1 MNQSVFSSSKVQ
13 KKSEFVGSLRHT
25 FEIMEGKSKMSSAEN
40 AIEIENLI
48 VSYHHKPVLW
58 DIQLSLPAG
67 QIIGII
73 GPNGS
78 GKTTLLKSIM
88 GLLPL
93 DSGTVRFFGK
103 PIKEVRGRLS
113 YVPQRESVDW
123 DFPANVRD
131 VVLMGRY
138 RKDNLF
144 KRLSKEDHRIAN
156 EAIEKVGLTDL
167 AKRQIAQ
174 LSGGQQQRV
183 FIARALAQQAD
194 IYLMDEPFVG
204 VDAATEDAILKLLA
218 EMRDE
223 GKTVIIVHHDL
234 QTAYS
239 TFDWVVLL
247 RTRLIA
253 SGPKSEVFTA
263 KNLQNAYGGKLSILS
278 RLGDILSEEEIEL
291 GEKEP
296 S

>member
-1 MNQSVFSSSKVQ
+1 MRSTSVEPVIQVQ
-13 KKSEFVGSLRHT
+13 
-25 FEIMEGKSKMSSAEN
+25 
-40 AIEIENLI
+40 NLT

-58 DIQLSLPAG
+58 DVNFSLPQG
-67 QIIGII
+67 QIIGVI

-88 GLLPL
+88 GLLPIDTGNVKL
-93 DSGTVRFFGK
+93 FGLPLK
-103 PIKEVRGRLS
+103 KVRGRIS

-123 DFPANVRD
+123 DFPANIED

-144 KRLSKEDHRIAN
+144 KPLNKRDKEIAK
-156 EAIEKVGLTDL
+156 EAMEQVGLLDL
-167 AKRQIAQ
+167 AKRPIAQ

-194 IYLMDEPFVG
+194 LYLMDEPFVG
-204 VDAATEDAILKLLA
+204 VDAATEDAILKLLTK
-218 EMRDE
+218 MRDE

-239 TFDWVVLL
+239 FFDSIVLL

-253 SGPKSEVFTA
+253 AGPKQEVFTT
-263 KNLQNAYGGKLSILS
+263 KNLQDAYGGRLSVLS
-278 RLGDILSEEEIEL
+278 RIGDLMEREELNINEDND
-291 GEKEP
+291 
-296 S
+296 

>member
-1 MNQSVFSSSKVQ
+1 MNGFHHPSLTLETIIMATTSNEPVIQVQ
-13 KKSEFVGSLRHT
+13 
-25 FEIMEGKSKMSSAEN
+25 
-40 AIEIENLI
+40 NLT

-58 DIQLSLPAG
+58 DVNFALPQG
-67 QIIGII
+67 QIIGVI

-88 GLLPL
+88 GLLPV
-93 DSGTVRFFGK
+93 DTGEVRLFGLPLK
-103 PIKEVRGRLS
+103 KVRGRIS

-123 DFPANVRD
+123 DFPANIED

-144 KRLSKEDHRIAN
+144 KPLNKRDKEIAK
-156 EAIEKVGLTDL
+156 EAMEQVGLLDL
-167 AKRQIAQ
+167 AKRPIAQ

-183 FIARALAQQAD
+183 FIARALAQQAEL
-194 IYLMDEPFVG
+194 YLMDEPFVG
-204 VDAATEDAILKLLA
+204 VDAATEDAILKLLTK
-218 EMRDE
+218 MRDE

-239 TFDWVVLL
+239 FFDSIVLL

-253 SGPKSEVFTA
+253 AGPKQEVFTT
-263 KNLQNAYGGKLSILS
+263 KNLQDAYGGRLSVLS
-278 RLGDILSEEEIEL
+278 RIGDLMEREELNINEDAD
-291 GEKEP
+291 
-296 S
+296 